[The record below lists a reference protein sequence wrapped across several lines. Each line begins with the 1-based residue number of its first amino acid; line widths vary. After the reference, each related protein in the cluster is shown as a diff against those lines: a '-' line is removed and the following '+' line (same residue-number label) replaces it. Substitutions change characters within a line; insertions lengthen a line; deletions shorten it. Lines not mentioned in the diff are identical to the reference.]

1 MWLRQNRKSL
11 KQETLEQSIKNLK
24 TILKNCLQPVCSC
37 SPSSRLS
44 STQQRPWTSPQ
55 IHCSCWPATG
65 QTTSASY
72 LEAQTSRL
80 HQHPAAS
87 QQVCND
93 VETQALCLQGAV
105 LGQFVFFS
113 EKMCHHSACKSSKD
127 KHPPSV
133 WSALTGIHCCPHTQ
147 GMLTVW
153 TAQKLRFSQR
163 RYFHYSDFIWDKGH
177 KNSGVLILQEKGD
190 GFTSKE
196 KRTHSANLKV

>member
-1 MWLRQNRKSL
+1 M
-11 KQETLEQSIKNLK
+11 
-24 TILKNCLQPVCSC
+24 QPVCSC

-113 EKMCHHSACKSSKD
+113 VKMCHHSACKSSKD
-127 KHPPSV
+127 KHPPPC
-133 WSALTGIHCCPHTQ
+133 LICPHRDSLLSSYTRHAYS
-147 GMLTVW
+147 MNCTKAEVLSEEIFP
-153 TAQKLRFSQR
+153 LFRLYMRQR
-163 RYFHYSDFIWDKGH
+163 PQELWRPDP
-177 KNSGVLILQEKGD
+177 SGERRRIHV
-190 GFTSKE
+190 
-196 KRTHSANLKV
+196 